1 MLTNAVRFEIQ
12 QKLLPDRSAAGNR
25 QNCQDCQDCRELKN
39 PFHPNNFGSF
49 GNSGDPD
56 NFLG

>member
-1 MLTNAVRFEIQ
+1 MLTNAVRFEIH
-12 QKLLPDRSAAGNR
+12 QKLLPDRSAVGNR
-25 QNCQDCQDCRELKN
+25 QNRRELKN

-49 GNSGDPD
+49 GNSGDPG